1 MKKITLAI
9 VIILLT
15 VQPLLAVRVKD
26 LVEIQGVRENK
37 LSGYGLVVGLNG
49 TGDKAGT
56 GNEYTIYSVTNM
68 LRNMGIK
75 VNANDLKMKNV
86 AAVIVT
92 SSLPPFAK
100 SSQKIDCTVSSM
112 GDATSI
118 AGGTLISTPLYGPDG
133 KVYALAQGPISVG
146 GFAVSGA
153 SGSGVTK
160 NFPTAGVIS
169 NGAVVERS
177 LDLSMGP
184 QMTLV
189 MNNPDFTTVGRLVRS
204 INEKLG
210 SQVASAQDLSTIRL
224 DVPASYQNRLVDFVA
239 LIEGVDVTPDNRA
252 RVIVNERTGTVV
264 MGSEVKI
271 STVAIAHGNLSIK
284 ISERPQVSQP
294 MPFSQGATT
303 VVPQSGVQVEE
314 GGKRLILLKSGA
326 SIGDLVASL
335 NAVGVSPRD
344 LIIIIQAIKRAGA
357 LYADLEII

>member
-1 MKKITLAI
+1 MKKTTFAI
-9 VIILLT
+9 FIILFIA
-15 VQPLLAVRVKD
+15 QPLLAVRVKD

-56 GNEYTIYSVTNM
+56 GNEYTIKSVANM
-68 LRNMGIK
+68 LRNMGIQ
-75 VNANDLKMKNV
+75 VNAADLKMKNV
-86 AAVIVT
+86 AAVIAT
-92 SSLPPFAK
+92 ASLPPFAK
-100 SSQKIDCTVSSM
+100 SSQKVDCMISSM

-133 KVYALAQGPISVG
+133 KVYALAQGPLSVG

-160 NFPTAGVIS
+160 NFPTAGLIPG
-169 NGAVVERS
+169 GAVVERS
-177 LDLSMGP
+177 LDLNMGP

-210 SQVASAQDLSTIRL
+210 AQVANAQDLSTIRL
-224 DVPASYQNRLVDFVA
+224 EVPASYQSRLVDFVA
-239 LIEGVDVTPDNRA
+239 LIESVDVTPDNRA

-294 MPFSQGATT
+294 QPFSQGATT
-303 VVPQSGVQVEE
+303 VVPQTGVQVEE
-314 GGKRLILLKSGA
+314 GGKRLILLKSGV

-344 LIIIIQAIKRAGA
+344 LIIILQAIKRSGA
-357 LYADLEII
+357 MYADLEVI

>member
-9 VIILLT
+9 IIILFT
-15 VQPLLAVRVKD
+15 AQPLLAVRVKD

-75 VNANDLKMKNV
+75 VNALDLKMKNV

-100 SSQKIDCTVSSM
+100 SSQKVDCTVSSM

-160 NFPTAGVIS
+160 NFPTAGMIPA
-169 NGAVVERS
+169 GAVVERS

-210 SQVASAQDLSTIRL
+210 AQAASAQDLSTIRL
-224 DVPASYQNRLVDFVA
+224 DVPASYQNRLVDFIA
-239 LIEGVDVTPDNRA
+239 LIESVDVTPDNRA

-294 MPFSQGATT
+294 QPFSQGTTT
-303 VVPQSGVQVEE
+303 VVPQTGVQVEE
-314 GGKRLILLKSGA
+314 GGKRLILLKSGV

-357 LYADLEII
+357 LYADLEVI

>member
-1 MKKITLAI
+1 MKKIILAAVLVFFI
-9 VIILLT
+9 AG
-15 VQPLLAVRVKD
+15 PAMAVRVKD
-26 LVEIQGVRENK
+26 LVQIQGVRENK
-37 LSGYGLVVGLNG
+37 LSGYGLVMGLNG

-56 GNEYTIYSVTNM
+56 GNEYTIRSVANM
-68 LRNMGIK
+68 LRNMGVQ
-75 VNANDLKMKNV
+75 VNAADLKMKNV

-92 SSLPPFAK
+92 ASLPPFAK

-153 SGSGVTK
+153 SGTGVTK
-160 NFPTAGVIS
+160 NFPTAGMIV
-169 NGAVVERS
+169 NGAIVERS
-177 LDLSMGP
+177 LDLSLGP

-189 MNNPDFTTVGRLVRS
+189 MNSPDFTTTGRVVKT
-204 INEKLG
+204 INEKIG
-210 SQVASAQDLSTIRL
+210 GHVASAVDISTVQL
-224 DVPASYQNRLVDFVA
+224 DVPELYRNRLVDFVA
-239 LIEGVDVTPDNRA
+239 LVEAVDVTPDNPA
-252 RVIVNERTGTVV
+252 KVIVNERTGTVV
-264 MGSEVKI
+264 MGNEVKI

-284 ISERPQVSQP
+284 ISEQPRVSQP
-294 MPFSQGATT
+294 MPFSPGATT
-303 VVPQSGVQVEE
+303 VVPQTGVQVEE

-326 SIGDLVASL
+326 SIADLVASL

-344 LIIIIQAIKRAGA
+344 LIIILQAIKRAGA

>member
-9 VIILLT
+9 VIILFT
-15 VQPLLAVRVKD
+15 AQPLLAVRVKD

-37 LSGYGLVVGLNG
+37 LSGYGLVAGLNN
-49 TGDKAGT
+49 TGDNAGT
-56 GNEYTIYSVTNM
+56 GNEYTIQSVANM
-68 LRNMGIK
+68 LRNMGIQ
-75 VNANDLKMKNV
+75 VTALDLKMKNV

-92 SSLPPFAK
+92 ASLPPFAK

-153 SGSGVTK
+153 SGSSVTK
-160 NFPTAGVIS
+160 NFPTAGMILG
-169 NGAVVERS
+169 GAVVERS
-177 LDLSMGP
+177 LDVSMGQ

-189 MNNPDFTTVGRLVRS
+189 MNNPDFTTTSRLVQS

-210 SQVASAQDLSTIRL
+210 DQVANAQDLSTIRL
-224 DVPASYQNRLVDFVA
+224 DVPASFQNKLVDFVA

-252 RVIVNERTGTVV
+252 KVIVNERTGTVV

-284 ISERPQVSQP
+284 ISEHKQVSQP
-294 MPFSQGATT
+294 LPLSQGTTT
-303 VVPQSGVQVEE
+303 VVPQSGVQVKE
-314 GGKRLILLKSGA
+314 GEKQLILLKSGV
-326 SIGDLVASL
+326 SISDLVASL

>member
-1 MKKITLAI
+1 MKKITLAF
-9 VIILLT
+9 VIILFT
-15 VQPLLAVRVKD
+15 AQPLLAVRVKD

-75 VNANDLKMKNV
+75 VNAADLKMKNV
-86 AAVIVT
+86 AAVIIT
-92 SSLPPFAK
+92 AALPPFAK

-160 NFPTAGVIS
+160 NFPTAGMIPG
-169 NGAVVERS
+169 GAVIERS
-177 LDLSMGP
+177 LELSMGS
-184 QMTLV
+184 QITLV
-189 MNNPDFTTVGRLVRS
+189 MDNPDFTTTGRLVRS
-204 INEKLG
+204 INDKLG
-210 SQVASAQDLSTIRL
+210 AQVASAQDLSTVRL
-224 DVPASYQNRLVDFVA
+224 DVPASYQDRIVDFVA
-239 LIEGVDVTPDNRA
+239 LIESVDVTPDNRA
-252 RVIVNERTGTVV
+252 KVIVNERTGTVV

-284 ISERPQVSQP
+284 VSERPQVSQP
-294 MPFSQGATT
+294 LALSQGTT
-303 VVPQSGVQVEE
+303 VVVPQTGVQVEE
-314 GGKRLILLKSGA
+314 GGKKLILLKSGV

>member
-9 VIILLT
+9 VSILFAA
-15 VQPLLAVRVKD
+15 QPLLAVRVKD

-37 LSGYGLVVGLNG
+37 LSGYGLVMGLNG

-75 VNANDLKMKNV
+75 VNATDLKMKNI

-160 NFPTAGVIS
+160 NFPTAGMIPG
-169 NGAVVERS
+169 GAIVERS
-177 LDLSMGP
+177 LELSMGP

-189 MNNPDFTTVGRLVRS
+189 MNNPDFTTAGRLVRS

-210 SQVASAQDLSTIRL
+210 AQVANAQDLSTIRL
-224 DVPASYQNRLVDFVA
+224 DVPASYQNRLVDFVEI
-239 LIEGVDVTPDNRA
+239 IEAVDVTPDNRA

-264 MGSEVKI
+264 MGGDVKI

-284 ISERPQVSQP
+284 VSERPQVSQP
-294 MPFSQGATT
+294 LALSQGTTT
-303 VVPQSGVQVEE
+303 VVPQTGVQVEE
-314 GGKRLILLKSGA
+314 GGKRLILLKSGV
-326 SIGDLVASL
+326 SISDLVASL

-344 LIIIIQAIKRAGA
+344 LITIIQAIKRAGA
-357 LYADLEII
+357 LYADLEVI

>member
-9 VIILLT
+9 VLIFLT

-26 LVEIQGVRENK
+26 LVQIQGVRENK

-56 GNEYTIYSVTNM
+56 GNEYTIRSVANM
-68 LRNMGIK
+68 LRNMGIQ
-75 VNANDLKMKNV
+75 VNAADLKMKNI

-92 SSLPPFAK
+92 ATLPPFAK

-160 NFPTAGVIS
+160 NFPTAGMIS

-189 MNNPDFTTVGRLVRS
+189 MNNPDFTTTGRLVRS
-204 INEKLG
+204 INDKLG
-210 SQVASAQDLSTIRL
+210 TQVASAEDLSTITL
-224 DVPASYQNRLVDFVA
+224 DVPTTYQNRLVDFVA
-239 LIEGVDVTPDNRA
+239 LIEAVDVTPDNRA
-252 RVIVNERTGTVV
+252 KVIVNERTGTVV

-271 STVAIAHGNLSIK
+271 SNVAIAHGNLSIK

-303 VVPQSGVQVEE
+303 VVPQTGVQVEE

-326 SIGDLVASL
+326 SIGDLVNSL

-344 LIIIIQAIKRAGA
+344 LIIILQAIKRAGA